1 MGFLFESQEQLNE
14 SLAIW
19 QKELRLQ
26 DWEIEAAVKPSYKMF
41 TVGSQASI
49 EWSLNEKTAVI
60 HLLDPE
66 EYPPGTVREQDHEV
80 SLVHELIH
88 LHYAP
93 FEDTANQ
100 SLEHSM
106 MELSIDVLSNTLVR
120 LRRQG
125 VAVHE

>member
-1 MGFLFESQEQLNE
+1 MGFTYESQEQLNE
-14 SLAIW
+14 SLRVW

-26 DWEIEAAVKPSYKMF
+26 DWEIVAVIRPSFKMSSQ
-41 TVGSQASI
+41 GSQASI
-49 EWSLNEKTAVI
+49 EWTLEEKTAMI

-66 EYPPGTVREQDHEV
+66 EYPTDLVREQDHEV

-125 VAVHE
+125 VTVHG